1 MTEHCTLDCKEM
13 ELVEQKLEKHSETL
27 KLLQICQNKKVTW
40 KGLVTL
46 LAFIITVFGVGALI
60 TWANAKD
67 VPEIKQDLKDKTTKD
82 AQQDT
87 DIKVLKTRQDA
98 ILKNTEI
105 ILTKLDELSK
115 DKNRSHNRNDDRN
128 E

>member
-1 MTEHCTLDCKEM
+1 MFNETVAACGNSNRIIVC
-13 ELVEQKLEKHSETL
+13 EL
-27 KLLQICQNKKVTW
+27 N
-40 KGLVTL
+40 G
-46 LAFIITVFGVGALI
+46 FGQF
-60 TWANAKD
+60 WANAKD